1 MDKQY
6 LNKKQLEKRI
16 ERLNNWLTQNP
27 NDPMAGTAKNESF
40 YYINLL
46 SELEKSFSPT
56 ILFASSRTEVSGRT
70 RSRLPM
76 AMDQRFSGR

>member
-6 LNKKQLEKRI
+6 LNKKQIEKRI

-56 ILFASSRTEVSGRT
+56 ILNECPTQIHQQIGV
-70 RSRLPM
+70 LL
-76 AMDQRFSGR
+76 

>member
-16 ERLNNWLTQNP
+16 ERLNNWLIQNP
-27 NDPMAGTAKNESF
+27 NDPMAGTAKNEVL

-46 SELEKSFSPT
+46 SDLKDSDSLTIQDQFPT
-56 ILFASSRTEVSGRT
+56 QIHQQIGVL
-70 RSRLPM
+70 L
-76 AMDQRFSGR
+76 